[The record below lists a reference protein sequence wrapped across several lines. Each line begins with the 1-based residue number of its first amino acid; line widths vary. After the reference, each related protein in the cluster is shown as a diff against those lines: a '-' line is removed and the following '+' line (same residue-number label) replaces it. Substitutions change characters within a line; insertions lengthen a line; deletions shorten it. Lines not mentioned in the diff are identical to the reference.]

1 MRAVLDCSRLGMKM
15 KEIKA
20 CQQVF
25 TAAGHRPRAFFEKNP
40 GSDSMVPKVNKEH
53 LRSNFRNS
61 TFHVPS
67 FRLSFPA
74 HGLQFSETTP
84 KPLKFIT
91 EIVYPV

>member
-40 GSDSMVPKVNKEH
+40 DSDSMVPKSEQ
-53 LRSNFRNS
+53 RTFTFRTFETPHS
-61 TFHVPS
+61 TFPVSDFHS
-67 FRLSFPA
+67 
-74 HGLQFSETTP
+74 
-84 KPLKFIT
+84 PLMAYNL
-91 EIVYPV
+91 V